1 MTSKKAVR
9 GWCPNCG
16 GVSYAERKG
25 AKTAGLTCQV
35 CGDTLKPLSELTEE
49 EKAMVDM
56 QAWFAKVCR
65 NDLNGP
71 SPIGAAAELRCSR
84 SMIDRLVERGVLEKS
99 EFRFKDRKVVII
111 SRGSIARAKENRLRT
126 GNWTGH
132 PVRRGS

>member
-1 MTSKKAVR
+1 
-9 GWCPNCG
+9 
-16 GVSYAERKG
+16 
-25 AKTAGLTCQV
+25 
-35 CGDTLKPLSELTEE
+35 LKPLSELTEE

-56 QAWFAKVCR
+56 QEWFAKVCR

-71 SPIGAAAELRCSR
+71 SPIGAAEELGCSR

-99 EFRFKDRKVVII
+99 EFSFKDRKVAII
-111 SRGSIARAKENRLRT
+111 SRGSIGRAKENRLRT